1 MSEYVL
7 LIGSVTLQ
15 GRPKGLVLNHELML
29 LIGGSQIRNVVI
41 GMVDRITVVQEI
53 VICGTINV
61 LELNKEQIPGKNRIF
76 SSF

>member
-1 MSEYVL
+1 M

-53 VICGTINV
+53 VI
-61 LELNKEQIPGKNRIF
+61 
-76 SSF
+76 